1 MIIHDHTEYPQYPPM
16 FWTPK
21 RIDAILKTEGS
32 SRYLY
37 THARRTPAAH
47 RRVAPFEGYHF
58 PVGRSHGFG
67 SRSNQQSGH
76 IQLTGSM
83 QKGPASRDA
92 AAIPRGAS
100 DRWHE
105 FGNFIMAIHHHCH
118 CDSFCL
124 PQMDW
129 FMGKLMLDIQGL

>member
-1 MIIHDHTEYPQYPPM
+1 MIILNTPNIPQYPPM

-105 FGNFIMAIHHHCH
+105 FGNFIMAIHHNCH